1 MPQFDRTTMR
11 FVVTIALLYCA
22 LIASGFW
29 IFWRCLHFCG
39 RQHIGLQ
46 HAGYALMVIALLHG
60 VAVVLSYLSASDG
73 SAGYHL
79 DRWKANGAAG
89 STYETR

>member
-1 MPQFDRTTMR
+1 MPQVDRATMR
-11 FVVTIALLYCA
+11 FMVTVALLYCA
-22 LIASGFW
+22 LIASGFG
-29 IFWRCLHFCG
+29 FFGVACTVAGDGAFTSR
-39 RQHIGLQ
+39 
-46 HAGYALMVIALLHG
+46 HAGYALMVNALLHG

-79 DRWKANGAAG
+79 DRWKVNGAAD